1 MATTTSTTLANEVKA
16 LYDADF
22 LLQGQSVVYWDQFA
36 NLRMVM
42 NGQRGLT
49 YNFPIVESQ
58 QPNTTPLDE
67 LQDVAP
73 QAMRANEIIVTL
85 QEFGGAIEVTKFA
98 VATSYADVYQQ
109 AAFVN
114 GYNLAE
120 SFDFIA
126 RAVFGQ
132 GSRVIFQNAKT
143 ARSGLDGQQTSASRI
158 NSAFVM
164 RMAMFA
170 RTIKMPLYEDGA
182 VCTVL
187 HPFVLYDL
195 TQDPTIQTM
204 SQYSHPEMLFNGEVG
219 YWGGV
224 RFIVSANAKGFWGAG
239 AVAAT
244 SLATTLAAAA
254 NIGDTNIKLT
264 SVTGL
269 AVGMFLAI
277 IDSAETG
284 NTNWSDTNELFY
296 ITAVGTAGAGGTG
309 VDGFSIDPGPGDTAG
324 LRYAHASGKVVN
336 NNNSAYP
343 IVMLGPNSVTKAAS
357 DFTGPY
363 GQTVVSGPFDRLG
376 RFLTFG
382 WYAIVGYARTRN
394 AWLFRGEVGSSQS

>member
-1 MATTTSTTLANEVKA
+1 MATTTSTTLSNEVKA

-49 YNFPIVESQ
+49 YNFPIIESQ

-73 QAMRANEIIVTL
+73 QQMRANEIIVTL
-85 QEFGGAIEVTKFA
+85 QEYGGAIEVTKFSVA
-98 VATSYADVYQQ
+98 VSYADVYQQ

-120 SFDFIA
+120 SIDFIA
-126 RAVFGQ
+126 RAVYGQ
-132 GSRVIFQNAKT
+132 GTRVIYQNGKT
-143 ARSGLDGQQTSASRI
+143 ARSGLDGQQTAGSRI

-164 RMAMFA
+164 RAAMIA

-187 HPFVLYDL
+187 HPFVMYDL
-195 TQDPTIQTM
+195 QQDPTIQTM
-204 SQYSHPEMLFNGEVG
+204 SQYSKPEMLFNGEVG

-224 RFIVSANAKGFWGAG
+224 RFIVSAAAKGFWGAG
-239 AVAAT
+239 ANAAVV
-244 SLATTLAAAA
+244 LATTLAAPA
-254 NIGDTNIKLT
+254 NIGDTNLKLT

-269 AVGMFLAI
+269 TVGQFISIQDA
-277 IDSAETG
+277 AETG
-284 NTNWSDTNELFY
+284 NTWSDTNELFY

-309 VDGFSIDPGPGDTAG
+309 VDGFALDPGPGDSAG
-324 LRYAHASGKVVN
+324 IRYAHASGKTVTLA
-336 NNNSAYP
+336 NSVYP
-343 IVMLGPNSVTKAAS
+343 MVIFGPNSVTKAAS

-363 GQTVVSGPFDRLG
+363 GETVVSGPFDRLG

-382 WYAIVGYARTRN
+382 WYLVAGYARTRN